1 MAKLF
6 VKVFFREDNRLR
18 KYYEMKKR
26 AKNIK
31 KTKGKIPPYLA
42 DNNVETELNYKLW
55 VTKGARFKASERCEG
70 LDRRSTKI
78 VGWLSAYLIIFSVL
92 NICDIEMFKLPTN
105 VSNFISISISIM
117 ILVFSQ
123 FEYAM
128 SYSTKAKAYHDCAL
142 KISKLYDDLR
152 MQKSDQPIENHSLI
166 AKIADEYQLI
176 LAGNT
181 NHLPI
186 DYKMFKSYKPAYFNM
201 SKWQISGV
209 RFSYYIKTKFAFHA
223 LVYGMPL
230 TYILYIVL
238 R

>member
-1 MAKLF
+1 MVKSF
-6 VKVFFREDNRLR
+6 VKVFFREDNRFR
-18 KYYEMKKR
+18 KCYEMRKR
-26 AKNIK
+26 AKNRK
-31 KTKGKIPPYLA
+31 KAKEKIPPYLT
-42 DNNVETELNYKLW
+42 NNNFETELNFKLW

-92 NICDIEMFKLPTN
+92 SICDIEAFKLPAN
-105 VSNFISISISIM
+105 VSSFISISISVM

-128 SYSTKAKAYHDCAL
+128 RYSTKAKAYHDCAL
-142 KISKLYDDLR
+142 KISELYDQLR
-152 MQKSDQPIENHSLI
+152 ILKSDTAIDHLPQIKEI
-166 AKIADEYQLI
+166 TEKYQHI
-176 LAGNT
+176 LEGNI

-186 DYKMFKSYKPAYFNM
+186 DYRVFTLDKPAYFNL
-201 SKWQISGV
+201 SKWQIWGI
-209 RFSYYIKTKFAFHA
+209 RFSYYLKTRFAFHV

-230 TYILYIVL
+230 AYILYITL